1 MRVRPW
7 IIAFVLAALLCPL
20 ASVPTLADSDQD
32 RARQC
37 AQSGQCVPLNQV
49 LKSVRRQYKGQVL
62 DTQLYDAGG
71 RWIYRV
77 RVLGK
82 DGQVRDVGVDG
93 RSGQIIGVQ

>member
-1 MRVRPW
+1 MRARSL
-7 IIAFVLAALLCPL
+7 FHGLVLAALLHPV
-20 ASVPTLADSDQD
+20 ASLPSLADSDQD

-37 AQSGQCVPLNQV
+37 AQSGECVPLNQV

-62 DTQLYDAGG
+62 DTQLFNAGG
-71 RWIYRV
+71 RWVYRV
-77 RVLGK
+77 RILGK